1 MSQEGQRHAAELA
14 RLETRRKDLEEA
26 LMRLVRDEAEAQEV
40 AELAQEVEQLEN
52 EVENARAATKRAN
65 SPIEEKIM
73 TKDVRKAAGQNREA
87 AEAELD
93 KLAKSLM
100 KPGETF
106 EKAYL
111 RALDTDMGKAL
122 MKTHS
127 DAAALE
133 VGGITSMDVAE
144 AHKRLKET

>member
-14 RLETRRKDLEEA
+14 RLETRRKDLEDA
-26 LMRLVRDEAEAQEV
+26 LMRLARDEAEAQEV

-52 EVENARAATKRAN
+52 EVESARAATKRAN
-65 SPIEEKIM
+65 SSIEEKTM

-93 KLAKSLM
+93 KLAKSVQQD
-100 KPGETF
+100 GETF

-122 MKTHS
+122 MQARD
-127 DAAALE
+127 DAQELE
-133 VGGITSMDVAE
+133 RGGITSMDVAE
-144 AHKRLKET
+144 AHKRLKV